1 MAANGIAASLATH
14 LREPMRRSA
23 YALIAGTGLTT
34 LLGMVFWLLAARLLP
49 TDAVGTGTA
58 LASAMTFLATLSTLG
73 LRNSLVRFLA
83 PAGASARRLIIT
95 CYLLCVSAALVSS
108 IVFIV
113 GQPLWADN
121 LGFLRE
127 NRFAAFGFVIAT
139 MVWVLF
145 VLEDHVLIGLRRAG
159 WVPVTNG
166 IYSGV
171 KIALLPALV
180 SGGAYALLAATV
192 LPAVPIVIVVTV
204 FVLWVTS
211 RRVRAGESVEK
222 LRIAQLVRFALA
234 DHSSTILWLATT
246 ELLTL
251 VVLQQAGPEA
261 SAYYFMSFTIAYAL
275 YLVTSNIGSA
285 FVAEAARYPSR
296 AAALAGAALGQAAIL
311 VIPLALLA
319 FVLARFG
326 LGLLGPE
333 YAANGTV
340 VLRLLLLSA
349 IPQVV
354 IGISLN
360 AARVR
365 RDNRLILAVYA
376 AQAVGVFGGTVLTIE
391 HLGLTGVGLAWL
403 TTQVM
408 VALVLVLTKRTG
420 AESGTTD
427 LAGVVGLAGWFASRL
442 RQERNRRLARKL
454 VPSALSALGLPMHRT
469 GYRLLTSDGDS
480 LVASIASGTDQ
491 SVLKIATTAAASR
504 GLNRHAEMVF
514 MLRERLGQSRMLS
527 LVPLVLQKA
536 TVQGYTVLLENRLP
550 GMAYSSRMPES
561 SELEAAALAIS
572 DLHRRTRSHTVV
584 DRAILTDWVDTPIS
598 QLRRLPALDGQEFA
612 LQRLKEE
619 LYGALMDQ
627 QVTTSYVH
635 GDYWLGNVL
644 LERTDGRVKATG
656 IVDWENARPVGI
668 PDCDLIHLWL
678 TSQPGEL
685 GMIVRRAL
693 LSPDAVQSA
702 VARLGTSW
710 TNPQLP
716 TGHLVLL
723 VWLWHVTA
731 ELQRATRNRVGPLWL
746 ARTVK
751 PILNLPSSSGIPSIF
766 NVER

>member
-1 MAANGIAASLATH
+1 MAATGIAASLATH

-34 LLGMVFWLLAARLLP
+34 LLGMVFWLLVARLLP

-58 LASAMTFLATLSTLG
+58 LVSAMTFLATLSTLG

-95 CYLLCVSAALVSS
+95 CYLMCVAAAMVTAV
-108 IVFIV
+108 VFIA
-113 GQPLWADN
+113 GQPWWADN

-127 NRFAAFGFVIAT
+127 NRFVAFAFIIAT

-180 SGGAYALLAATV
+180 SGGAYALLAATA
-192 LPAVPIVIVVTV
+192 LPAIPIVVVVTV
-204 FVLWVTS
+204 FVLWATS
-211 RRVRAGESVEK
+211 RRVHAGESDGK
-222 LRIAQLVRFALA
+222 LRIAQLVRFALT
-234 DHSSTILWLATT
+234 DHSSTILWVATT

-251 VVLQQAGPEA
+251 VILQEAGPEA

-311 VIPLALLA
+311 VVPLALLA

-326 LGLLGPE
+326 LGLLGAE
-333 YAANGTV
+333 YAANATV

-365 RDNRLILAVYA
+365 RDNRLILAIYG

-391 HLGLTGVGLAWL
+391 RLGLTGVGLAWL
-403 TTQVM
+403 ATQAM
-408 VALVLVLTKRTG
+408 IALVLVLTKRTG
-420 AESGTTD
+420 AEG
-427 LAGVVGLAGWFASRL
+427 APIVGGLISFAGWFVSQL
-442 RQERNRRLARKL
+442 RRGRNRRQARKL
-454 VPSALSALGLPMHRT
+454 VPSALDALSLPINRR
-469 GYRLLTSDGDS
+469 GYRLLTSDSDS
-480 LVASIASGTDQ
+480 LVASIASETDQ
-491 SVLKIATTAAASR
+491 AVLKIATTAAASH
-504 GLNRHAEMVF
+504 GLNRHAEMVST
-514 MLRERLGQSRMLS
+514 LRRSLGHSRMLS
-527 LVPLVLQKA
+527 LVPYVLQSA
-536 TVQGYTVLLENRLP
+536 TVQGYRVLLENRLP
-550 GMAYSSRMPES
+550 GMVYRSRTPES
-561 SELEAAALAIS
+561 SELGAAAMAIS
-572 DLHRRTRSHTVV
+572 DLHRMTSSNTVV
-584 DRAILTDWVDTPIS
+584 EGVLLRDWVDIPMS
-598 QLRRLPALDGQEFA
+598 QLRRVPSLDDKGFA
-612 LQRLKEE
+612 LERLKDE
-619 LYGALMDQ
+619 LYGALINQ

-644 LERTDGRVKATG
+644 LERTNGTVKGTG
-656 IVDWENARPVGI
+656 IVDWENARLVGI

-685 GMIVRRAL
+685 GMTVRRAL
-693 LSPDAVQSA
+693 LSPDAVQDA
-702 VARLGTSW
+702 IATLGTGW

-716 TGHLVLL
+716 TVHLVLL
-723 VWLWHVTA
+723 TWLWHVAA
-731 ELQRATRNRVGPLWL
+731 ELRRATRNRVGPLWV

-751 PILNLPSSSGIPSIF
+751 PILDLTQSNGIPSIF